1 LIIAFQILS
10 LIIIVISFVGAIA
23 EKENKE
29 LQENMT
35 FLCAIAFGLFFAS
48 VVWL

>member
-1 LIIAFQILS
+1 MVITFQILS
-10 LIIIVISFVGAIA
+10 LIIIVISFVGAIG
-23 EKENKE
+23 EKGDKK

-35 FLCAIAFGLFFAS
+35 FLCAIALGLFFAS

>member
-10 LIIIVISFVGAIA
+10 LIIIVISFVGVIV
-23 EKENKE
+23 EKEDKK

-35 FLCAIAFGLFFAS
+35 FLCAIALGLFFAS